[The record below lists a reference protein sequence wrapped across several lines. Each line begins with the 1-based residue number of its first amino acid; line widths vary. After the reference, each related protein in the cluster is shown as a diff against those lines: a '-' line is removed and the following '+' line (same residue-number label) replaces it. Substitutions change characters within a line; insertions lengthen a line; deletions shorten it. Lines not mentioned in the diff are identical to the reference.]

1 MCICIFIFNSWCDA
15 NSSKDMVRVLF
26 PMMFDA
32 TTEHLATT
40 LTTYL
45 ERFLGQRDGEQF
57 SEKMYEHIVRVCHEL
72 LLEYSDEE
80 R

>member
-1 MCICIFIFNSWCDA
+1 MFYSWCPDT

-32 TTEHLATT
+32 TTEHLTSI
-40 LTTYL
+40 LTSYL
-45 ERFLGQRDGEQF
+45 ERFLGPRDGEKF
-57 SEKMYEHIVRVCHEL
+57 SEKMYEHIVLVCHEL
-72 LLEYSDEE
+72 LLEYSDAE